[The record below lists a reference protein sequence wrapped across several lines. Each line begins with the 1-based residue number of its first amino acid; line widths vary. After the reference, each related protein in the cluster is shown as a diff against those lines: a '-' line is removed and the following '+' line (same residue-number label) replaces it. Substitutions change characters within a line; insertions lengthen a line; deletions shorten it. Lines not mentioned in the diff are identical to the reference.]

1 MQILAGFQV
10 FCVRKMNPRTP
21 RPGRTKA
28 GPRAACR
35 SQERARPPAPRED
48 VCLHTDG
55 PGGAAATAAEAATC
69 RRRRSTLFD
78 THARTHARTTHA
90 HTHTHMYTI
99 THARARACTHTNTR
113 TRTRT
118 HTHARARAHT
128 HIHTVMVVLAR
139 MSESARAGSDFR
151 SLQLTF
157 ATITK

>member
-55 PGGAAATAAEAATC
+55 PGGAAATVAAAAAC

-78 THARTHARTTHA
+78 THARTRDARA
-90 HTHTHMYTI
+90 HTHTHVHNYS
-99 THARARACTHTNTR
+99 HARARACTHTNTR